1 MTDERC
7 PDCNEPLEYDE
18 VDIGVGVQRGNYYCP
33 NCGWSPKAPDV
44 DDEPCLPDGT
54 PLYPRRKLTRE
65 ERLQGLA
72 DNGCDT
78 WEEYRG
84 ER

>member
-1 MTDERC
+1 MTDDRTYC
-7 PDCNEPLEYDE
+7 LVPDCDE
-18 VDIGVGVQRGNYYCP
+18 QPWPGDALCRTHQ
-33 NCGWSPKAPDV
+33 
-44 DDEPCLPDGT
+44 EEELPCLDW
-54 PLYPRRKLTRE
+54 RRKPTRE

-72 DNGCDT
+72 DSGCDT

>member
-1 MTDERC
+1 MKKQTRC
-7 PDCNEPLEYDE
+7 RVCGGDDC
-18 VDIGVGVQRGNYYCP
+18 GTTWCRG
-33 NCGWSPKAPDV
+33 SAV

-54 PLYPRRKLTRE
+54 PLYPRRKPTRE

-72 DNGCDT
+72 DSGCDT